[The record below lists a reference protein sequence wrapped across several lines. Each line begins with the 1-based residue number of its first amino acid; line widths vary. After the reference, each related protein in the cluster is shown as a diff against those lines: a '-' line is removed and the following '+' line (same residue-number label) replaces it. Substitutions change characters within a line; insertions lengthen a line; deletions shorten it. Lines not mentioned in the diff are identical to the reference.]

1 MCGRQNS
8 RVICN
13 RRIVHGNVQAI
24 ASGAGGGV
32 AGGPLKEV
40 SHEMRFER

>member
-13 RRIVHGNVQAI
+13 RRIVPAMYKRLQV
-24 ASGAGGGV
+24 V
-32 AGGPLKEV
+32 LVEELPVDL
-40 SHEMRFER
+40 